1 MMTAER
7 RIAGARSATVLLQQ
21 IEGEDEATASGISR
35 LAEGATRQAWIAASG
50 SLSQTTG
57 SSQKHQTCRLA
68 TGHRSPATKNSQEN
82 DQKRKA
88 QQAMDKEAQIS
99 QLTELPPFPA
109 SHPKATAALVS
120 ETVMSQ
126 GTMPSLALKG
136 QVIHQGDLLA
146 VRILGSW
153 ISGEA
158 RQDPTGWYLQT
169 AAQVGIRLSAGLT
182 ARWETKERGAQEQ

>member
-1 MMTAER
+1 
-7 RIAGARSATVLLQQ
+7 VLLQQ

-35 LAEGATRQAWIAASG
+35 LAKDAARHAWITASG
-50 SLSQTTG
+50 STTG
-57 SSQKHQTCRLA
+57 SHQKHHICHLA
-68 TGHRSPATKNSQEN
+68 ADRRSPATKNSQAN

-99 QLTELPPFPA
+99 QLTELPLFPA
-109 SHPKATAALVS
+109 SHPKATAALIS
-120 ETVMSQ
+120 ETVMLQ

-136 QVIHQGDLLA
+136 QVIHQGDILA

-153 ISGEA
+153 IPGEA

-169 AAQVGIRLSAGLT
+169 AARVGIRLSTGLT
-182 ARWETKERGAQEQ
+182 ARWETQERRA